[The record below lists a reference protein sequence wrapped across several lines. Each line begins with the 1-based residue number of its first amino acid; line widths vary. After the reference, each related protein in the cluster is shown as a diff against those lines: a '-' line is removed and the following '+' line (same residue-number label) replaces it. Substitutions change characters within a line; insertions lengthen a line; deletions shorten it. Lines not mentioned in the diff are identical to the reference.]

1 MLSLSPHPY
10 INETPVL
17 KQSAAL
23 SARDRYQTLQS
34 GCLPNRSRDGR
45 LEGTVYTSLSDSLPD
60 ITGVLYHILCTRY
73 ICSSGT

>member
-1 MLSLSPHPY
+1 MLSLSPHSY
-10 INETPVL
+10 INETPEL

-34 GCLPNRSRDGR
+34 GCLPNRSRDCR
-45 LEGTVYTSLSDSLPD
+45 LEGTVYTLSDSLPD
-60 ITGVLYHILCTRY
+60 ITGVLYRILCTRY